1 MAVLTREVTGPL
13 PVARVRVRARWVRH
27 LPFAVLVALAAG
39 LRVAAMA
46 AYNGILWF
54 PDGHSYL
61 TVAVRPIPYPARPM
75 GYAFFLHL
83 LEPFHSLAV
92 IAGVQHAMGLAAGVL
107 VYAVLRRFRTPA
119 WAATLCAVPV
129 LFDAYQLELEHLLL
143 SDTLFW
149 FLVLVAVALILAW
162 PDAWPALAAAGL
174 ALGAAALTRSVGL
187 PLLVIFAAYLL
198 VRRRPKAAL
207 VTAAAC
213 LAPMAAYAVWFHGTW
228 GTYALT
234 NSDGI
239 FLYGRTAAFADCR
252 VIRPPA
258 TERDLCPP
266 VPVAARV
273 ASPNYIWHRGP
284 LGDVPNYDK
293 FTPATNAWAGDFAR
307 RAILAQP
314 GAYLATG
321 FDDLAK
327 TFAPARVVYP
337 NRHDVVLYEFPAR
350 VPPQKLR
357 GHPLPWRSLRS
368 AIQTYTADPHGN
380 GLATMNAGAAAF
392 LRGYQ
397 KVAYLPGPALLLI
410 LLGAPLGCL
419 YGAWRRRENGVR
431 TFAAR
436 GGLPWSCAV
445 VLLVVPPFT
454 AAFDHRY
461 VIPAV
466 PLACLALGLAVSRSG
481 AGSARRSASAGP

>member
-1 MAVLTREVTGPL
+1 MAVLTPEATGPQ
-13 PVARVRVRARWVRH
+13 PVIRVRVGARRLRH
-27 LPFAVLVALAAG
+27 LPFAVLVALAAA
-39 LRVAAMA
+39 LRVVAMI
-46 AYNGILWF
+46 AYNGVLWF

-61 TVAVRPIPYPARPM
+61 TVAVSPVAYPARPM

-92 IAGVQHAMGLAAGVL
+92 VAAVQHAMGLVAGVL
-107 VYAVLRRFRTPA
+107 VYAVLRRFRTPT
-119 WAATLCAVPV
+119 WVATLCAVPV
-129 LFDAYQLELEHLLL
+129 LFDAYQLELEHLLMA
-143 SDTLFW
+143 DTLFW
-149 FLVLVAVALILAW
+149 FLVLVAVALVLLW
-162 PDAWPALAAAGL
+162 PDAWPAMIAAGL

-187 PLLVIFAAYLL
+187 PLLVLFAGYLL

-213 LAPMAAYAVWFHGTW
+213 LAPMAAYAVWFHATW

-239 FLYGRTAAFADCR
+239 FLYSRTAAFADCR
-252 VIRPPA
+252 VIQPPA
-258 TERDLCPP
+258 TERDLC
-266 VPVAARV
+266 VNAPVAART

-284 LGDVPNYDK
+284 LGHIPNYDK
-293 FTPATNAWAGDFAR
+293 FTPATNTWAGDFAR

-321 FDDLAK
+321 FTDLGK

-337 NRHDVVLYEFPAR
+337 NPIDVRLYEFPAQ
-350 VPPQKLR
+350 VPPQKLTA
-357 GHPLPWRSLRS
+357 HPLPWRSLGEAVR
-368 AIQTYTADPHGN
+368 TYTADPHAD
-380 GLATMNAGAAAF
+380 GLARMNPGAAAF

-397 KVAYLPGPALLLI
+397 KVAYVPGPVLLLI
-410 LLGAPLGCL
+410 LLGALFGRVYRASWYRRYAEPKI
-419 YGAWRRRENGVR
+419 GA
-431 TFAAR
+431 AA
-436 GGLPWSCAV
+436 LPWLCAV
-445 VLLVVPPFT
+445 TLLVVPPFT
-454 AAFDHRY
+454 ASFDHRY

-481 AGSARRSASAGP
+481 GGSASRSASAEG